1 MEGATVQTRF
11 TADTKDFDTKT
22 KSVSSK
28 ISSIA
33 SSVAKGIAVATG
45 AATVAVGKMVS
56 DSVKSFAEY
65 EQLEGGL
72 ESLFGKGS
80 EEMNKI
86 LQTSETA
93 YKDLTMSQN
102 DYLKSFEG
110 TYSIM
115 KNGLGENAD
124 AIEYTNKMISISS
137 DLYNTYGGSV
147 EQYSNAINWALKG
160 TYSYID
166 NLNIGIKGTQEGFIE
181 AANSS
186 GVLGREIKDVSDLT
200 NDEIIDVIE
209 FYANS
214 AGAIGKTQ
222 KEASTTIQ
230 GSLNMMKSSWQDLQT
245 QFAKGGDLSKPID
258 NFVQS
263 AKTFA
268 DQILPI
274 IETVLISISNALP
287 GLVDK
292 INEILPGL
300 IEGVLPSLIQAVVSL
315 VNGLIKAL
323 PSLIKTL
330 LPPLIEG
337 LLSITTEI
345 IKLLP
350 DIIIMIAEMLPSLM
364 PQIIDAIL
372 SIIPLLIDNLPLFL
386 SAGAQLLGGLIAGIV
401 NSIPILLA
409 RIGEIVVKMINSFK
423 TIDLKQIG
431 KDILKGLWNGL
442 SSMKDWVVDKVKS
455 IGKSILSGLK
465 GILGIKSPS
474 KEFAIIGRYSILGY
488 TEALDDMQSD
498 VQKQVAETFS
508 ISPQLSAS
516 SGMHFSPNIINNNYV
531 DIQQDP
537 LGQMVNSIKTYSG
550 GAKNDFNYGAGL

>member
-22 KSVSSK
+22 KSVSAK

-56 DSVKSFAEY
+56 DSVKAFADY
-65 EQLEGGL
+65 EQLAGGIEKL
-72 ESLFGKGS
+72 YGDSSKKVMEYANEAFKDVGMSANKYMSATTAFSAKLLMDFGG
-80 EEMNKI
+80 
-86 LQTSETA
+86 
-93 YKDLTMSQN
+93 
-102 DYLKSFEG
+102 
-110 TYSIM
+110 
-115 KNGLGENAD
+115 NAD
-124 AIEYTNKMISISS
+124 KTADYANKAMKQIA
-137 DLYNTYGGSV
+137 DNANTYGRYSV
-147 EQYSNAINWALKG
+147 EELTGVYQSLAKGMYFTLDNLNLGFGGTKEGMEQLLARAEELSGKKYSIENFGDIIDAIQVVQ
-160 TYSYID
+160 D
-166 NLNIGIKGTQEGFIE
+166 NLNITGTTANEAMKTITGSFNMTKSAWENLLIE
-181 AANSS
+181 F
-186 GVLGREIKDVSDLT
+186 GKKDADLT
-200 NDEIIDVIE
+200 KPIENLMMSVEKLAENLLPVIE
-209 FYANS
+209 R
-214 AGAIGKTQ
+214 
-222 KEASTTIQ
+222 
-230 GSLNMMKSSWQDLQT
+230 
-245 QFAKGGDLSKPID
+245 
-258 NFVQS
+258 
-263 AKTFA
+263 
-268 DQILPI
+268 
-274 IETVLISISNALP
+274 VLIGIANALP
-287 GLVDK
+287 GLIEK
-292 INEILPGL
+292 INVILPSL
-300 IEGVLPSLIQAVVSL
+300 IEQVLPSLIQAVVSL

-386 SAGAQLLGGLIAGIV
+386 SAGAQLLGGLIAGII

-409 RIGEIVVKMINSFK
+409 RIGEIVVKMIKSFK
-423 TIDLKQIG
+423 DIDLKQIG

-442 SSMKDWVVDKVKS
+442 SSMKDWVVEKVKS

-488 TEALDDMQSD
+488 TEALDDMKSD
-498 VQKQVAETFS
+498 VQKQIAETFS
-508 ISPQLSAS
+508 ISPQVSAS

-550 GAKNDFNYGAGL
+550 GAKNDYNYGAGL